1 MEKNCVVILDVK
13 NAHNIKTNKE
23 FKKTE
28 SVYEELEDEVY
39 GELLFSG
46 YTVCEDETIL
56 ETGGSDG
63 CTTTFKFSSSLP
75 TTQPLLCQINL

>member
-28 SVYEELEDEVY
+28 SVYEELEGEVH

-46 YTVCEDETIL
+46 YTAKMKQFWRQVVVMVAQQLLNFQVPCLLPSLSSAKLICE
-56 ETGGSDG
+56 
-63 CTTTFKFSSSLP
+63 
-75 TTQPLLCQINL
+75 